1 MQHLQNKPLGVND
14 SLLKANT
21 DQKKLPFGLIKKLSM
36 SLETLKIKEFE

>member
-21 DQKKLPFGLIKKLSM
+21 DQKKLPFGLIKN
-36 SLETLKIKEFE
+36 EFKKPST